1 MEKNNLENWNEPWT
15 DGEREYVKK
24 NYKALGSKKIANL
37 LKRTP
42 VAIKNQAQLMGV
54 TEPQVKGPDW
64 TREERQ
70 EFLEN
75 FYRKSYQKLSK
86 DLKRSTST
94 LHKWADFLK
103 LKRLSLEEYVDIKV
117 MFDNGYT
124 TREIAKA
131 MGMTEEALKLWAR
144 TAEGCTTW
152 ELEQRAKRKSDHSY
166 V

>member
-15 DGEREYVKK
+15 DKERAFVKK
-24 NYKALGSKKIANL
+24 YYKALGSKKIAKL
-37 LKRTP
+37 LGRTP
-42 VAIKNQAQLMGV
+42 DAIVSQACQMGAA
-54 TEPQVKGPDW
+54 EPRSKGPEW

-124 TREIAKA
+124 TQEIAEA
-131 MGMTEEALKLWAR
+131 MGMTDKALKLWAR
-144 TAEGCTTW
+144 TTQGCSAW
-152 ELEQRAKRKSDHSY
+152 ELEQRAKRKRLI
-166 V
+166 

>member
-15 DGEREYVKK
+15 DKERAFVKK
-24 NYKALGSKKIANL
+24 YYKALGSKKIANL

-42 VAIKNQAQLMGV
+42 VAIKIQAQLMGV
-54 TEPQVKGPDW
+54 TEPRSKGPEW
-64 TREERQ
+64 TREEKRY
-70 EFLEN
+70 FLNN
-75 FYRKSYQKLSK
+75 FYRKNYRELSK
-86 DLKRSTST
+86 ALNRSTST
-94 LHKWADFLK
+94 LHKWAQFLD
-103 LKRLSLEEYVDIKV
+103 LKSLTLSDRMEIKT
-117 MFDNGYT
+117 MFDNEYT
-124 TREIAKA
+124 AKEIAKV